1 MKLNSEVFF
10 EIYDM
15 QIAPTLLY
23 ESEIRGYQT
32 FDVLE
37 KVPLFACKIFLV
49 VSVDFQYV
57 YFPK

>member
-1 MKLNSEVFF
+1 
-10 EIYDM
+10 M

-23 ESEIRGYQT
+23 ESEIRGNQT

-37 KVPLFACKIFLV
+37 KVSLFACKIFLV
-49 VSVDFQYV
+49 VLVDFQYV

>member
-1 MKLNSEVFF
+1 
-10 EIYDM
+10 M

-32 FDVLE
+32 YDVLE

-49 VSVDFQYV
+49 VLVDFQYV